1 MSTPTLCDF
10 PNSDTFTIQ
19 NYAIYPLDSYWN
31 AMTSGGST
39 PAPIAGPN
47 RGDLSYYYLGVTAKR
62 AIRLKNGGVLPDGG
76 LTVVSGNPV
85 CIQGDYNTGTTS
97 SLQPASNNAS
107 LPDPTKP
114 TVADAVNIL
123 SNAWL
128 DSRSGSTPAAS
139 PTTLNVAIISGTVPT
154 GNGYYSGGLENF
166 PRFPENWDGKVSP
179 IMAP

>member
-1 MSTPTLCDF
+1 MRVATLDLGVVESAIDSSSSSTA
-10 PNSDTFTIQ
+10 FTISQ
-19 NYAIYPLDSYWN
+19 IITGATTAVSNLIYIVD
-31 AMTSGGST
+31 TSAD
-39 PAPIAGPN
+39 PH
-47 RGDLSYYYLGVTAKR
+47 GVTAKR